1 VKPTRL
7 STLER
12 CQSAFHVVIG
22 GAHMLASTDPL
33 INTDSIRDTFQAWIK
48 SVPPAT
54 LILLL
59 TDAALAVT
67 ELEIDKEKA
76 NG

>member
-1 VKPTRL
+1 MKPTRL

-12 CQSAFHVVIG
+12 CQSALHVVVG
-22 GAHMLASTDPL
+22 GAHMLASADPA
-33 INTDSIRDTFQAWIK
+33 INTDAVQATFQAWTK
-48 SVPPAT
+48 SVSPAT

-59 TDAALAVT
+59 ADAALAVT
-67 ELEIDKEKA
+67 ELEIDKEKT